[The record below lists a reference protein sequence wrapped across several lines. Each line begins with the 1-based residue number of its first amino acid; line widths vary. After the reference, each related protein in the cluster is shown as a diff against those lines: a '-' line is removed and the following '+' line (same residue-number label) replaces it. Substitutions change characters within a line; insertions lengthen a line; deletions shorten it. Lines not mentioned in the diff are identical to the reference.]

1 MDKDIIKQKVLEYI
15 KQNVGTSFVELEQV
29 FEDNHFNYKGNGA
42 YSSGQHQNVIFW
54 MGWNRN
60 AFNILA
66 ELKHDGLISMEVCEP
81 LVYLVDGKSLTLP
94 VMTKPSDAKNDC
106 WLPVTFNAKAEVT
119 A

>member
-1 MDKDIIKQKVLEYI
+1 MTNGKIKQKVLEYI
-15 KQNVGTSFVELEQV
+15 KQNAGTSFVEIEQV

-54 MGWNRN
+54 IGWNKK

-66 ELKHDGLISMEVCEP
+66 ELKRDGLISMEICES
-81 LVYLVDGKSLTLP
+81 LVYMVDGKSLTLP
-94 VMTKPSDAKNDC
+94 VITKPSDANNDC
-106 WLPVTFNAKAEVT
+106 WLPVTFNAKAQVK